1 MNLNK
6 LTNSRSF
13 IDLIEDYFDSIYN
26 NQSLDFSIS
35 KKFDLN
41 DKIYDRASDIFIEN
55 IGKPSK
61 KNDHWGCVI
70 ESEEYSHSSYID
82 STYTCLIKYIY
93 QAVAYETYNYL
104 KKKRFIRVF
113 YKKYMKKYV
122 NIAKNSYSFNYVSP
136 DVMIKI
142 LEASITEFVHNED
155 STYTKDKRKIYTHV
169 CGKLKRYIY
178 VNSAHINIDYTARC
192 DVNLYDIVHGGINI
206 YDNIIIDMHG
216 FKDFIYNFI
225 FDSAIYNSII
235 QLVLDSIDK
244 EGWRTISD
252 EDFHYLKAEM
262 KMYFI
267 KNVSIIV
274 ANHNIISDL
283 INSTKKF
290 AELLETT
297 IANIYTDFEK
307 NKDSFVEFIDKYL
320 ENLEVIKMYCFQ
332 NQKKEGDKYTVNLQT
347 TINFIKL
354 VEELRANAAKSDIE
368 GVKNSISTIVSNNFM
383 LTDFFKEEDCYLCST
398 IENKSNF
405 SLYEFMKSYISD
417 YIEKR
422 KFNCALVCT
431 FNSNIK

>member
-26 NQSLDFSIS
+26 QSLDFSIS
-35 KKFDLN
+35 KKFVLN
-41 DKIYDRASDIFIEN
+41 DKIYSKASDIFIEN

-61 KNDHWGCVI
+61 KNNHWGCVTD
-70 ESEEYSHSSYID
+70 SKDYSSSSYID
-82 STYTCLIKYIY
+82 SVYTSLIKYIY
-93 QAVAYETYNYL
+93 KTIAYETYNYL

-142 LEASITEFVHNED
+142 LEASITEFIHNED
-155 STYTKDKRKIYTHV
+155 STYSKDKRKIYTHV
-169 CGKLKRYIY
+169 CSKLKRYVY
-178 VNSAHINIDYTARC
+178 ANNAYINNDYTARC
-192 DVNLYDIVHGGINI
+192 DVNLYDIVHGGINV
-206 YDNIIIDMHG
+206 YDHNIIDIHG
-216 FKDFIYNFI
+216 FKDFIYDFI

-252 EDFHYLKAEM
+252 VNFHYLKAEM

-297 IANIYTDFEK
+297 ITNIYTDFEK

-368 GVKNSISTIVSNNFM
+368 GVKNSISIIVSNNFM
-383 LTDFFKEEDCYLCST
+383 LTDFFKEEDRYLRNT

>member
-6 LTNSRSF
+6 FTNSNSF

-26 NQSLDFSIS
+26 QNSQLFIS
-35 KKFDLN
+35 KRFSFN
-41 DKIYDRASDIFIEN
+41 NKIYEKASDIIIEN
-55 IGKPSK
+55 MGKPSK
-61 KNDHWGCVI
+61 KNTHRDYISKTNVDYDYKSCVGSI
-70 ESEEYSHSSYID
+70 
-82 STYTCLIKYIY
+82 YTSLIKYIY
-93 QAVAYETYNYL
+93 QTVAYEIYNYL
-104 KKKRFIRVF
+104 KKKRFIRIF

-155 STYTKDKRKIYTHV
+155 STYEKDKRKIYTHV
-169 CGKLKRYIY
+169 CKKLKRYIY
-178 VNSAHINIDYTARC
+178 INIINYGNRDYYKC
-192 DVNLYDIVHGGINI
+192 SVNLYDIVHGGINV
-206 YDNIIIDMHG
+206 YDNSIIDMHG
-216 FKDFIYNFI
+216 FKDYIYDFI

-283 INSTKKF
+283 IDSTKKF
-290 AELLETT
+290 AELIETT
-297 IANIYTDFEK
+297 VANIYIDFDK
-307 NKDSFVEFIDKYL
+307 NKDSFIDYINKYL

-332 NQKKEGDKYTVNLQT
+332 NQRKEGDKYTVNLQT

-354 VEELRANAAKSDIE
+354 VEELRENAAKSDIKAVE
-368 GVKNSISTIVSNNFM
+368 ASISTIVSNNFM
-383 LTDFFKEEDCYLCST
+383 LTDFFKEEDYYLCNT

-405 SLYEFMKSYISD
+405 SLYEFMKNYISD

-431 FNSNIK
+431 FNSNLK

>member
-26 NQSLDFSIS
+26 RSLDFSIS
-35 KKFDLN
+35 KKFVLN
-41 DKIYDRASDIFIEN
+41 DKIYDKASDIFIEN
-55 IGKPSK
+55 MGKPSK
-61 KNDHWGCVI
+61 KNNHWGCVT
-70 ESEEYSHSSYID
+70 ESKDYSYSSYID
-82 STYTCLIKYIY
+82 GVYTSLIKYIY
-93 QAVAYETYNYL
+93 KTVAYETYNYL

-142 LEASITEFVHNED
+142 LEASITEFIHNED

-169 CGKLKRYIY
+169 CRKLKRYVY
-178 VNSAHINIDYTARC
+178 ANNAYINTDYTARC

-206 YDNIIIDMHG
+206 YDNSIIDMHG
-216 FKDFIYNFI
+216 FKDFIYDFI

-235 QLVLDSIDK
+235 QLVLDSIDE

-252 EDFHYLKAEM
+252 VDFHYLKAEM

-307 NKDSFVEFIDKYL
+307 NKDSFIKYIDKYL

-354 VEELRANAAKSDIE
+354 IEELRGNAAKSDIE
-368 GVKNSISTIVSNNFM
+368 SVKNSISTIVGSNFM
-383 LTDFFKEEDCYLCST
+383 LTDFFKEEDCYLNNT

-405 SLYEFMKSYISD
+405 SLYEFMKGYISD
-417 YIEKR
+417 YVEKH
-422 KFNCALVCT
+422 KFNCALMCT